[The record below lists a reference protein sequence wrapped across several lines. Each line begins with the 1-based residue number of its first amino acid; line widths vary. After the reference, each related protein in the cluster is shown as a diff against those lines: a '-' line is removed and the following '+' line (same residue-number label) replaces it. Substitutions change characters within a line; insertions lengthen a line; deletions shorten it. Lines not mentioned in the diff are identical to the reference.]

1 MSAFINEKL
10 VPVKSNASKSRLYL
24 DYPYPKDRSQF
35 PVPQTVF
42 TDATGEE
49 IGRIVGY
56 KAPAQ
61 FQQQMQ
67 SILAGYVS

>member
-1 MSAFINEKL
+1 MNEKL
-10 VPVKSNASKSRLYL
+10 VPVKSNAGKSRLYL
-24 DYPYPKDRSQF
+24 DYPYPQDPRQF

-42 TDATGEE
+42 TDATGKD

>member
-10 VPVKSNASKSRLYL
+10 VPVKSNASKSRLYE
-24 DYPYPKDRSQF
+24 DYL
-35 PVPQTVF
+35 VTVAIPQTVF
-42 TDATGEE
+42 TDPSGAK
-49 IGRIVGY
+49 IGVIMGY